1 MAQERILSYR
11 DLEVWNVGMDLV
23 LEVYA
28 LIRELP
34 SSERYALSAQL
45 RRSAVSIPSNV
56 AEGYA
61 RRGKAYRDHVR
72 IALGSLAEL
81 ETQIEVAVRLG
92 LLSTSR
98 VAAAVELAK
107 RVGQML
113 HGLLRS
119 LLRQHIVDVGTS
131 ALLLVPI
138 VAVPI
143 LLLL

>member
-1 MAQERILSYR
+1 MAQKRILSYR

-45 RRSAVSIPSNV
+45 RRSTVSIPSNV

-61 RRGKAYRDHVR
+61 RRGKAYRNHVR

-81 ETQIEVAVRLG
+81 ETQIEVAVRLR
-92 LLSTSR
+92 LFSTSR

-119 LLRQHIVDVGTS
+119 LLRQQIVDVGTS

-138 VAVPI
+138 VTVPI